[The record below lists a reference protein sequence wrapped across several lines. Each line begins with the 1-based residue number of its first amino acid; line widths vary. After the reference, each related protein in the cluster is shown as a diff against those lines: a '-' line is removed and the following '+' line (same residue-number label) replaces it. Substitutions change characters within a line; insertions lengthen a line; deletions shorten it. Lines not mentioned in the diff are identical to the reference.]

1 MSTRKRK
8 SLDESPTV
16 GVSPAEEAF
25 LKGEQSDRPT
35 EKKQV
40 QPEEERPAMP
50 KETQLKLKSQRSS
63 IVSQLLQDAP
73 EKEATVRITVDLPE
87 SMHRKL
93 SILCARTRKSKAEVV
108 RLLLDEVLDE
118 VNE

>member
-1 MSTRKRK
+1 MSARKRK
-8 SLDESPTV
+8 PLEESPTV
-16 GVSPAEEAF
+16 SVSPAEEKF
-25 LKGEQSDRPT
+25 LKGGQSDRPAVK
-35 EKKQV
+35 EQV
-40 QPEEERPAMP
+40 EPIEEPAASRPAQAKP
-50 KETQLKLKSQRSS
+50 KNQRSS

-93 SILCARTRKSKAEVV
+93 SILCARTRKSKAEVIRV
-108 RLLLDEVLDE
+108 LLADVLDE